1 MPCFDIRLP
10 DASHSAK
17 VAPLLHRHGDFM
29 QFIGFD
35 YGTANCSVAVMRDG
49 VPQALEME
57 NGSTL
62 LPSMLCAPTRESVS
76 EWLYRH
82 HEVPATGTETQ
93 ALLRRA
99 VSFNRD
105 EDIDVLPGSVQFG
118 LSSLRQYME
127 DPEEVY
133 FVKSPKSFLGAT
145 GLKPQQVA
153 VFEDLVCAMMLHIRK
168 QAQSQVAEPITQ
180 AVIGRPINFQG
191 LGGDEA
197 NQQAQGILERA
208 AHRAGFKDV
217 VFQFEPVAAGL
228 DFEATLTEEKQV
240 LVVDI
245 GGGTTDCSV
254 LLMGPQWRARR
265 DREQSLLG
273 HSGCRVGGNDLDIML
288 AFKQLSPLLG
298 MGGQTEKGI
307 ALPVLPWWNAVAIN
321 DVPAQN
327 DFYSSANGRMLN
339 ELVRDSREPEK
350 VAFLQKVWRQR
361 LSYRLVRAAEE
372 SKIALSD
379 SKQVATMLPFISKEL
394 GCEITQPEL
403 EMAISQPL
411 QRIMEQVTLALENSA
426 VKPDV
431 IYLTG
436 GSARSPLLKHA
447 LAQQLPGI
455 PLAGGD
461 DFGSVTA
468 GLARWA
474 DVVFRD

>member
-1 MPCFDIRLP
+1 
-10 DASHSAK
+10 
-17 VAPLLHRHGDFM
+17 M

-35 YGTANCSVAVMRDG
+35 YGTANCSVAVMRNG
-49 VPQALEME
+49 APALLEME
-57 NGSTL
+57 NGSSL
-62 LPSMLCAPTRESVS
+62 LPSMLCAPTREAVS

-82 HEVPATGTETQ
+82 HQVPATGDETQ

-99 VSFNRD
+99 VSFNRE

-133 FVKSPKSFLGAT
+133 FVKSPKSFLGAS

-153 VFEDLVCAMMLHIRK
+153 LFEDLVCAMMLHIRNK
-168 QAQSQVAEPITQ
+168 AQSQVADPINQ

-191 LGGDEA
+191 LGGEEA
-197 NQQAQGILERA
+197 NRQAQGILERA
-208 AHRAGFKDV
+208 AHRAGFQDV

-228 DFEATLTEEKQV
+228 DFEATLGDEKKV

-254 LLMGPQWRARR
+254 LLMGPQWHTRR

-288 AFKQLSPLLG
+288 AFRQLSPLLG

-327 DFYSSANGRMLN
+327 DFYSAANGRMLN
-339 ELVRDSREPEK
+339 ELVRDAQDSDR
-350 VAFLQKVWRQR
+350 VARLQKVWRQR

-379 SKQVATMLPFISKEL
+379 SKQVAAMLPFIAQEL
-394 GCEITQPEL
+394 GCEITQSDL
-403 EMAISQPL
+403 ESAISQPL
-411 QRIMEQVTLALENSA
+411 QRILEQVSLALDSSD

-436 GSARSPLLKHA
+436 GSARSPMLRHA
-447 LAQQLPGI
+447 LTQQLPGI
-455 PLAGGD
+455 EIAGGD

-474 DVVFRD
+474 EVVFKD